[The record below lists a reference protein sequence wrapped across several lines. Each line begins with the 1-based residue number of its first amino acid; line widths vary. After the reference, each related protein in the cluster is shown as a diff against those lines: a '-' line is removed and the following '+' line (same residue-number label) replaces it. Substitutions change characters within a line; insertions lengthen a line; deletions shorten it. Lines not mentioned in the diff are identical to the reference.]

1 MSRIA
6 DSGICTTEAKL
17 KLTNLEAYLP
27 KISNEFITEFAKHL
41 AWRLNG
47 QITPFGFITVYEK
60 TLQELQNGTYFN
72 NLLDDHLPLNK
83 DSMIVGNGPGFYL
96 ALRARMG
103 IIAETIFPKEF
114 ADAVKAEFETMNSQ
128 ASS

>member
-1 MSRIA
+1 MSCIA
-6 DSGICTTEAKL
+6 DSGISTTEAKM

-27 KISNEFITEFAKHL
+27 DISNEFVTEFAKHL

-47 QITPFGFITVYEK
+47 QITPFGFISLYEK
-60 TLQELQNGTYFN
+60 TLHELQNGTYFN
-72 NLLDDHLPLNK
+72 NLLDDHIPLNK
-83 DSMIVGNGPGFYL
+83 DSMIVGNSAGFYI

-114 ADAVKAEFETMNSQ
+114 ADKVKAEFNTMNAQ
-128 ASS
+128 ADY